1 MELGCIAMQV
11 GRKLKAEKTRIS
23 TRGTEEKGILLIFL
37 VFFLVG
43 ACVLV
48 LFADSL
54 MWKHVSEAPMKRFQH
69 LAGGLG
75 MGAIAAPV
83 WNFINFDPRL
93 LNVDDSVI
101 WPIAGGYP
109 YGPDRT
115 ATVTYFQEIPMY
127 QLLKLEQTD

>member
-1 MELGCIAMQV
+1 MP
-11 GRKLKAEKTRIS
+11 KLKTKNPITA
-23 TRGTEEKGILLIFL
+23 RGTEEKGILLITL

-48 LFADSL
+48 LFVDSL

-83 WNFINFDPRL
+83 WNVINFDPRL
-93 LNVDDSVI
+93 SAVDDSTL

-109 YGPDRT
+109 FGPDRT
-115 ATVTYFQEIPMY
+115 ATVTYFRETPKN
-127 QLLKLEQTD
+127 QLVKSESDD